1 MNHISFEDLSF
12 FIDRELPDWRIR
24 EIEEH
29 IEICPTCKER
39 LEAILAIDN
48 EIRSSSY
55 KEFDVETFSVEVLE
69 KIKPKVTRYS
79 FRLKLATIGI
89 AISLVFGIG
98 FGYLRNTYRD
108 NLEREKYQL
117 ISQHHIISSG
127 DMGII
132 FVSKK

>member
-1 MNHISFEDLSF
+1 MNHISFEDLSCY
-12 FIDRELPDWRIR
+12 IDRELPDWRMR
-24 EIEEH
+24 EIKEH
-29 IEICPTCKER
+29 IEDCPICKER

-48 EIRSSSY
+48 GIRSSY
-55 KEFDVETFSVEVLE
+55 KEFDVETFSLEVLE
-69 KIKPKVTRYS
+69 RIKPKATRYS

-89 AISLVFGIG
+89 ALSLLFGIG
-98 FGYLRNTYRD
+98 FGYLRNTYRG

-117 ISQHHIISSG
+117 ISQHYIISSG